1 MMNNIPKF
9 EDLPSLLMALHEKI
23 ESIDEKISC
32 LVKPDNDTPVWF
44 DVKGLREY
52 LPSHPSTQTIYGW
65 CSSGTIPYHKAGT
78 NGKQNLFLK
87 SEIDEWLIARANR
100 SDYMLSVDA
109 QNYINN
115 KRNG

>member
-1 MMNNIPKF
+1 MNNIPKF
-9 EDLPSLLMALHEKI
+9 EDLPSLLIMLKEKI
-23 ESIDEKISC
+23 ESLDEKVSNLI
-32 LVKPDNDTPVWF
+32 KPNNESPVWF
-44 DVKGLREY
+44 DVQGLREY

-65 CSSGTIPYHKAGT
+65 CSTGAIPYHKAGA

-87 SEIDEWLIARANR
+87 SEIDEWIIARVKK